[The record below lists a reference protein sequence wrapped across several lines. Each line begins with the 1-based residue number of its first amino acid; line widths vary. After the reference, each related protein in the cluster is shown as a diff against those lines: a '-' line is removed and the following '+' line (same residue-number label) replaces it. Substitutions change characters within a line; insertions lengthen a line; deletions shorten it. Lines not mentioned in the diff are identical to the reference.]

1 MSEFVVVILVYSFL
15 TKIMRGVGFYMKNTR
30 PEVETNPYLYED
42 ECDLPDEETLREIW
56 GVDVDEL
63 SEEEKELIRNR

>member
-1 MSEFVVVILVYSFL
+1 
-15 TKIMRGVGFYMKNTR
+15 MKNIR

-63 SEEEKELIRNR
+63 SEEEKEMIRNRWKIEDIIILGYSEKGSFFVH

>member
-1 MSEFVVVILVYSFL
+1 
-15 TKIMRGVGFYMKNTR
+15 MKNIR

-63 SEEEKELIRNR
+63 SEEEKEMIRNR